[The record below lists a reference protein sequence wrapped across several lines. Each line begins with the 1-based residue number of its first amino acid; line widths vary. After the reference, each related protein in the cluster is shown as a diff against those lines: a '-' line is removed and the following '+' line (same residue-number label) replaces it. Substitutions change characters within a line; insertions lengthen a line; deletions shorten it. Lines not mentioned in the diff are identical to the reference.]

1 MKANGDKDQL
11 YNLFNGCKE
20 CQLIRWE
27 NNFYRGST
35 GDICVKA
42 GNKKCVDS
50 VFDELFWYAIQWCE
64 GPDYYAGIVPEDKIN
79 STAKNKLKEI
89 TKYNT

>member
-50 VFDELFWYAIQWCE
+50 VFDELFGMPYSGVRVLVVMLTLIE
-64 GPDYYAGIVPEDKIN
+64 KIKL
-79 STAKNKLKEI
+79 TAQPKIK
-89 TKYNT
+89 